1 MKLSFVGNGLEEE
14 LLIAVKLIVVGK
26 KNDSQDANTPDVVF
40 EIDKSV
46 AGLRGSVEN
55 RPTSIFFIFLQFL
68 QCSWQA
74 QVYYFY
80 FQSGYIL
87 LEVSYINIFRPNV
100 SVDYF

>member
-14 LLIAVKLIVVGK
+14 LLIAVKFIVVGK

-46 AGLRGSVEN
+46 EGLRGSIET

-68 QCSWQA
+68 QCS
-74 QVYYFY
+74 
-80 FQSGYIL
+80 
-87 LEVSYINIFRPNV
+87 
-100 SVDYF
+100 